1 MPAMPRWNKKANKIV
16 IELIG
21 EPENKLG
28 KENKKQRKISEQ
40 LITEEGQWNR

>member
-1 MPAMPRWNKKANKIV
+1 MPGMPRWNKKANKIV

-28 KENKKQRKISEQ
+28 KEEKKYRKIQKQ
-40 LITEEGQWNR
+40 LISEEGQWNR